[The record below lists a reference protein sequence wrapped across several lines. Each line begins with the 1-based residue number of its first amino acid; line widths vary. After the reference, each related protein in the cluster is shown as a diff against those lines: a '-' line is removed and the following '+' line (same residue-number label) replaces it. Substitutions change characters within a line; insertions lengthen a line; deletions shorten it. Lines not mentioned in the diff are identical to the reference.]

1 MRIYLISFIL
11 LSVISKIYC
20 FLDGHPEGRGGQESV
35 QVNDRIY
42 YMGGSRLIRSLK
54 RYNLSDEVFYLDLSS
69 LFNTANPPFTDLTDG
84 KMLYGNEKGIAVLG
98 GSSRSDIY
106 LVGGTQVNLST
117 INWNVTNQTIN
128 WNVTDQFIYIY
139 KTVPNTWTKLQ
150 QGVKG
155 TQPSRRRS
163 TSTVIKPNGT
173 IYIFGGRVEQDM
185 GSSTLMLYNDLY
197 EFDTIQLS
205 WKQITASYA
214 PSPRSHST
222 ATLLPNGK
230 IIYIGG
236 VSQDAVGSQTNLIIM
251 TEIQIFDTNSL
262 SWSTRTASSS
272 SLIQPRVGHTAVLTS
287 DNNSIIVMG
296 GTSSYQ
302 LSQTTVYPNLMKLD
316 ISSEPYQY
324 SELKPSGINPPP
336 PLSYH
341 SANIYSD
348 YMIIAFG
355 NITNDVTDST
365 ETNSKVYL
373 LYVPCLTWESTFNPG
388 RSDCKNNQKPPN
400 PPNLNIIIGCS
411 IAVVVV
417 ITGII
422 LCVKFRRNIFECF
435 DSDHGNNGSI
445 DTIDRDLPNEQPT

>member
-1 MRIYLISFIL
+1 MKNYLISFII
-11 LSVISKIYC
+11 LSLIVETCC
-20 FLDGHPEGRGGQESV
+20 FLDGRPEGRGGEESV

-42 YMGGSRLIRSLK
+42 YMGGSRLISSLK

-69 LFNTANPPFTDLTDG
+69 LFNIANPPFTDDG
-84 KMLYGNEKGIAVLG
+84 TSRMLYGNEKGTAVLG

-106 LVGGTQVNLST
+106 LVGGTQVNLSS

-128 WNVTDQFIYIY
+128 WSVADQFIYIY

-185 GSSTLMLYNDLY
+185 GSPTLRLYNDLY
-197 EFDTIQLS
+197 EFDTILLS
-205 WKQITASYA
+205 WNQITAPNA

-236 VSQDAVGSQTNLIIM
+236 VSQDAVGNQTNLINM

-262 SWSTRTASSS
+262 SWSNHTASSS
-272 SLIQPRVGHTAVLTS
+272 VLIQPRVGHSAVLTS
-287 DNNSIIVMG
+287 DNNSIIIMG

-302 LSQTTVYPNLMKLD
+302 LNQTTVYPKLLKLD
-316 ISSEPYQY
+316 ISSEPYKY
-324 SELKPSGINPPP
+324 SELKPSGINSPP

-355 NITNDVTDST
+355 YYHY
-365 ETNSKVYL
+365 YL
-373 LYVPCLTWESTFNPG
+373 LFMFIKTLKELTFSF
-388 RSDCKNNQKPPN
+388 
-400 PPNLNIIIGCS
+400 
-411 IAVVVV
+411 
-417 ITGII
+417 
-422 LCVKFRRNIFECF
+422 FENRK
-435 DSDHGNNGSI
+435 H
-445 DTIDRDLPNEQPT
+445 NE